1 MKKLLSN
8 AKNRICIRVV
18 GFCVLFCMI
27 LFFMNQIFMF
37 KEGSAVSDFYKEKND
52 TYDVILVGSSRMLFG
67 IDPRILADEYNI
79 SAYNFAQYG
88 QHLPLNYYYVL
99 DAIRTQHP
107 QKIVLDVYRMDLE
120 MSDQTD
126 DLAHMHESIDNMA
139 WSINKIKAIHG
150 VNSISNSPQY
160 YIPFIYYH
168 SRWKELNR
176 EDFIN
181 TDKTFL
187 GYRELSSTTSYDDFD
202 IIPENE
208 KLTPSKLVMDY
219 LERIR
224 KVCDET
230 GTELI
235 LINLLRYSPVD
246 TTDLVVDDKMN
257 ADERLEIDILKAE
270 YENNAQLQRM
280 ANGLADYA
288 KEHNIMY
295 INYNHHIDD
304 IKFDF
309 ASDMYDENHTNIYG
323 AAKQT
328 RYLGDKIK

>member
-181 TDKTFL
+181 TDKTF
-187 GYRELSSTTSYDDFD
+187 FF
-202 IIPENE
+202 
-208 KLTPSKLVMDY
+208 
-219 LERIR
+219 
-224 KVCDET
+224 
-230 GTELI
+230 I
-235 LINLLRYSPVD
+235 LFL
-246 TTDLVVDDKMN
+246 
-257 ADERLEIDILKAE
+257 
-270 YENNAQLQRM
+270 
-280 ANGLADYA
+280 
-288 KEHNIMY
+288 
-295 INYNHHIDD
+295 
-304 IKFDF
+304 FF
-309 ASDMYDENHTNIYG
+309 
-323 AAKQT
+323 
-328 RYLGDKIK
+328 